1 MVDQGDGAC
10 VVVRARESRVHGE
23 GGQGTDRVVK
33 TEEPSMDLDD
43 QADEAWLLSVQRKLY
58 QWSRIHPEE
67 SYRDLWNW
75 ITDLRNLRCA
85 WRKIATNQG
94 RRTAGIDGVT
104 VAGIKAEIGSEL
116 FLKQLQSDLRKGR
129 YQPSPSRRKL
139 IPKPR
144 QPGKFRPLGIP
155 TVRDRVVQCA
165 VKNILEPIFEA
176 GFWHVSYGFRPGR
189 SCHAALEH
197 IRISMRPRAKAE
209 DGRRQRTP
217 YQWIIEGDIKGCFDN
232 IDHHQLMIRVRTR
245 IRDGKVTRLIE
256 AFLKA
261 GVLSDGF
268 LLPTDK
274 GTPQGG
280 VISPLLANIA
290 LGVIEER
297 YERWTHHRRKI
308 QARRKCDGIKAAR
321 EARMTDRK
329 AGRAVFFPI
338 RYADDFVVLV
348 SGTREQAEQ
357 EKAELAEYL
366 RETMRLELSI
376 EKTRIVDL
384 TEGFQFLGQRVRY
397 KWHPNFG
404 YMPRIEIPA
413 SKRADLRNLVKQQT
427 GRKTTSW
434 SLSQLLQK
442 LNPILR
448 GWGNYY
454 RFCTGAGRQFGP
466 LDYYVGDRIWRWL
479 MKKHGPLPRKRT
491 RLVRLPSRLSPT
503 RKLWREGNLEQF
515 LLSTLRVERFRRGWM
530 RTPAYNSVPGEPDA

>member
-1 MVDQGDGAC
+1 
-10 VVVRARESRVHGE
+10 
-23 GGQGTDRVVK
+23 
-33 TEEPSMDLDD
+33 MDLDD
-43 QADEAWLLSVQRKLY
+43 QADEAWLLSLQRKLY
-58 QWSRIHPEE
+58 QWSRTHPED

-85 WRKIATNQG
+85 WRKIALNKG
-94 RRTAGIDGVT
+94 RRTAGVDGMT
-104 VAGIKAEIGSEL
+104 VAGIRAGRGSEL
-116 FLKQLQSDLRKGR
+116 FLEQLQSDLKRGR

-165 VKNILEPIFEA
+165 VKNVLEPIFEA

-189 SCHAALEH
+189 SCHGALEH

-217 YQWIIEGDIKGCFDN
+217 YQWVIEGDIKGCFDN
-232 IDHHQLMIRVRTR
+232 IDHHRLMERVRARVT
-245 IRDGKVTRLIE
+245 DGKLTRLI
-256 AFLKA
+256 AQFLKA

-290 LGVIEER
+290 LGIIEER
-297 YERWTHHRRKI
+297 YERWVHHRRKI
-308 QARRKCDGIKAAR
+308 QARRKSDAETAAMW
-321 EARMTDRK
+321 ARMSDRK
-329 AGRAVFFPI
+329 AGRVVFFPI

-357 EKAELAEYL
+357 EKAELAKYL
-366 RETMRLELSI
+366 HETMCLELSI
-376 EKTRIVDL
+376 EKTHVVDL
-384 TEGFQFLGQRVRY
+384 TEGFQFLGHRVRY
-397 KWHPNFG
+397 KWHPRFG
-404 YMPRIEIPA
+404 YMPRLEIPTC
-413 SKRADLRNLVKQQT
+413 KRADFRYTVKQMT
-427 GRKTTSW
+427 GRTSGW
-434 SLSQLLQK
+434 SLAHLLQK

-454 RFCTGAGRQFGP
+454 RFCTGASRQFAT
-466 LDYYVGDRIWRWL
+466 LDFYVGDRIWRWL
-479 MKKHGPLPRKRT
+479 MKKHGPLHRKRT
-491 RLVRLPSRLSPT
+491 RLVRLPSLLRPT
-503 RKLWREGNLEQF
+503 RKLWREGNVEQF
-515 LLSTLRVERFRRGWM
+515 LLSMLRVERFRRGWM
-530 RTPAYNSVPGEPDA
+530 RTPGYISVPGEPDA

>member
-1 MVDQGDGAC
+1 
-10 VVVRARESRVHGE
+10 
-23 GGQGTDRVVK
+23 
-33 TEEPSMDLDD
+33 MDLDD
-43 QADEAWLLSVQRKLY
+43 QADKAWLLSVQRKLY
-58 QWSRIHPEE
+58 QWSRTHPEE
-67 SYRDLWNW
+67 SFRNLWNW
-75 ITDLRNLRCA
+75 ITDLRSLRCA

-104 VAGIKAEIGSEL
+104 VAGINVEMGSEL
-116 FLKQLQSDLRKGR
+116 FLEQLQSDLRKGR
-129 YQPSPSRRKL
+129 YRPSPSRRKL
-139 IPKPR
+139 IPKPY

-189 SCHAALEH
+189 GCHGALEH
-197 IRISMRPRAKAE
+197 IRQSMRPRVKAK
-209 DGRRQRTP
+209 DGLRQRTP
-217 YQWIIEGDIKGCFDN
+217 YQWVIEGDIKGCFDN
-232 IDHHQLMIRVRTR
+232 IDHHQLMVRVRAR
-245 IRDGKVTRLIE
+245 IGDGKVTRLIA

-308 QARRKCDGIKAAR
+308 QARRTCDGIKAAR

-329 AGRAVFFPI
+329 AGRAVFFAI

-348 SGTREQAEQ
+348 TGTREQAEQ
-357 EKAELAEYL
+357 EKAALAEYL

-384 TEGFQFLGQRVRY
+384 TEGFQFLSHRVRY
-397 KWHPNFG
+397 KWHPKFG
-404 YMPRIEIPA
+404 YMPRIEIPN
-413 SKRADLRNLVKQQT
+413 SKRADLRYLVKQQT
-427 GRKTTSW
+427 NRGTTQW
-434 SLSQLLQK
+434 SLSRLLQK

-454 RFCTGAGRQFGP
+454 RFCTGAGRQFGA
-466 LDYYVGDRIWRWL
+466 LDFYVGDRIWRWL
-479 MKKHGPLPRKRT
+479 MKKHGPLHRKRT
-491 RLVRLPSRLSPT
+491 RLVRLPSLLRPT
-503 RKLWREGNLEQF
+503 RKLWREGSVEQF
-515 LLSTLRVERFRRGWM
+515 LLSTLHVERFRRGWM
-530 RTPAYNSVPGEPDA
+530 RTPAYISVPGEPDA